1 MGITKIKR
9 GLNLP
14 INGEPNQ
21 TAAEAKTVKRVAIL
35 GRDYVGMKP
44 TMEVQVGDNVKLGQ
58 VLFTDKKME
67 GVKYTSPAAGK
78 VIEINRGEKR
88 IFLSLVI
95 ELAGDDEV
103 AFKSFSESE
112 IKSIDKESVKT
123 QLIDSGVWTTI
134 KSRPFGK
141 VANPNSVPHSIFV
154 TAMDTNPLAPSVAK
168 ILEGNENNFK
178 NGLMLLS
185 KLTDGK
191 LYLCKSPSENI
202 PTADIDNLSVEEFDG
217 PHPAGN
223 PGTHIHFLDPVSRK
237 KTVWH
242 VNAQDVVAIGSLFTS
257 GKINVNRTVAICGP
271 SAKNPRLIKTRVG
284 AAISELTAGE
294 IKDGETRVV
303 SGSVL
308 SGRQAAG
315 AEAYLGRFHQQVTL
329 LEEGRKREFLGWLSA
344 GSNLY
349 SVKNIVISKLFRNKK
364 FDFNTSTNGG
374 PRAIVPIG
382 SYEKVMPL
390 DIITSYFLRAI
401 AVDDV
406 EEAEALGVLELDEE
420 DLALCTYVC
429 PSKIDHGINL
439 RRNLTLIEKEG

>member
-14 INGEPNQ
+14 INGEPKQ

-67 GVKYTSPAAGK
+67 GVKYTSPGAGK

-95 ELAGDDEV
+95 ELAGDEEV
-103 AFKSFSESE
+103 TFKSFSESE
-112 IKSIDKESVKT
+112 IKSLDMESVKT

-242 VNAQDVVAIGSLFTS
+242 INAQDVALIGSLFTS
-257 GKINVNRTVAICGP
+257 GKINVDRTIVICGP

-284 AAISELTAGE
+284 ASIKELTEGE
-294 IKDGETRVV
+294 IMDGETRII

-315 AEAYLGRFHQQVTL
+315 AEAYLGRFHQQITI

-382 SYEKVMPL
+382 SYEKIMPL
-390 DIITSYFLRAI
+390 DLVPSYLLRSL

-406 EEAEALGVLELDEE
+406 EDAEALGILELDEE

-429 PSKIDHGINL
+429 PSKIDHGTNL

>member
-141 VANPNSVPHSIFV
+141 VANPNSAPNSIFV

-202 PTADIDNLSVEEFDG
+202 PTADINNLSVEEFDG

-242 VNAQDVVAIGSLFTS
+242 VNAQDVAAIGSLFTS
-257 GKINVNRTVAICGP
+257 GKINVNRTIAVCGP

-390 DIITSYFLRAI
+390 DIIASYFLRAI

>member
-1 MGITKIKR
+1 MTKIKH
-9 GLNLP
+9 GLDLP
-14 INGEPNQ
+14 ITGEPSQNSID
-21 TAAEAKTVKRVAIL
+21 AKNVKHVAIL

-44 TMEVQVGDNVKLGQ
+44 TMEVHVGDKVKLGQ
-58 VLFTDKKME
+58 LLFTDKKME
-67 GVKYTSPAAGK
+67 GVKYTAPGAGK

-95 ELAGDDEV
+95 ELEGNEEV
-103 AFKSFSESE
+103 TFKSYTEGE
-112 IKSIDKESVKT
+112 LKTIDKDTVKS
-123 QLIDSGVWTTI
+123 QLIDSGMWTSI

-141 VANPNSVPHSIFV
+141 VAEPKSEPHSIFV
-154 TAMDTNPLAPSVAK
+154 TAMDTNPLAPSVEK

-178 NGLMLLS
+178 NGLTLLS
-185 KLTDGK
+185 KLTEGK
-191 LYLCKSPSENI
+191 LYLCKKPNEKI
-202 PTADIDNLSVEEFDG
+202 PLPEISNLSVEEFDG
-217 PHPAGN
+217 PHPAGA
-223 PGTHIHFLDPVSRK
+223 PGTHIHFLDPVSRN
-237 KTVWH
+237 KTVWNI
-242 VNAQDVVAIGSLFTS
+242 NAQDVAAIGSLFTT
-257 GKINVNRTVAICGP
+257 GKINVERIAAICGP

-284 AAISELTAGE
+284 ASIKELTEGE
-294 IKDGETRVV
+294 VKEGEVRIV

-308 SGRQAAG
+308 SGRHAVD
-315 AEAYLGRFHQQVTL
+315 AEEYLGRFHQQISL
-329 LEEGRKREFLGWLSA
+329 LEEGTKREFLGWLSP

-364 FDFNTSTNGG
+364 FNFTTSTNGG

-382 SYEKVMPL
+382 SYETVMPL
-390 DIITSYFLRAI
+390 DIIPTYLLRAL

-406 EEAEALGVLELDEE
+406 EDAEALGVLELDEE